1 MGPVGKAGALAAGVG
16 LLVAGTGPLAG
27 GASARPVCDAGW
39 RFEHPHRVV
48 KKMVVFD
55 RERNENR
62 TGSRASTTFTAKR
75 GGTASYSVSGDFGG
89 GVEEDL
95 FGVIKL
101 SVQSHLGVKVERQI
115 HAELG
120 NSITVTMRP
129 HRAVVGKYGV
139 FRLVVRGHLFYLTR
153 TCQRQHNR
161 PRAKAKLP
169 VQVGWRV
176 SSHRIRRHH

>member
-27 GASARPVCDAGW
+27 GASARPACDAGW

-55 RERNENR
+55 HEYNENK
-62 TGSRASTTFTAKR
+62 TGNAASTTFTANR

-89 GVEEDL
+89 GLEEDF

-101 SVQSHLGVKVERQI
+101 SVESHLGVTVVHQM

-120 NSITVTMRP
+120 NSITVRMRP
-129 HRAVVGKYGV
+129 HHWVRGKYGV

-161 PRAKAKLP
+161 PRLKAKLP
-169 VQVGWRV
+169 LSVGWRV
-176 SSHRIRRHH
+176 SSGRIRRH

>member
-27 GASARPVCDAGW
+27 GASARPACDAGW
-39 RFEHPHRVV
+39 RFEHPRRVV

-62 TGSRASTTFTAKR
+62 TGSRASTTFTANR

-89 GVEEDL
+89 GLEEDF

-101 SVQSHLGVKVERQI
+101 SVESHLGVTVVHQM
-115 HAELG
+115 HADLG
-120 NSITVTMRP
+120 NSITVKMRP
-129 HRAVVGKYGV
+129 HHWVKGKYGV

-161 PRAKAKLP
+161 PRLKAKLP
-169 VQVGWRV
+169 LQVGWRV
-176 SSHRIRRHH
+176 SSGRIHRH